1 MSELTNPLF
10 DEKEFL
16 ERKKLEYERAL
27 VADVEKLKVQSMQVG
42 KIAAVGAGAV
52 AGIWLLNKL
61 FGGPK
66 KAKTSGVSAQNGGG
80 FFRKNQKRSRAAAPR
95 AEAKDTFDLN
105 TEFYTDGRGVR
116 HRSVPYHKSAAQSA
130 ATFQEHEVAGG
141 DDGFANAVSPA
152 FGSDIPA
159 DDARTDDGGFGGFDS
174 DDAADH
180 RDPDLIGAEVFAS
193 AYAAANTA
201 RPRPADNQS
210 KAVASTPRTPAALHA
225 NEQPE
230 AYIPSHGELYA
241 ADARAAASSPA
252 DTDPFAEFS
261 PPPVAAGVGR
271 RAISQSL
278 TIRYG
283 RDFAG
288 SVVSS
293 FLQSEAGRVLLAQ
306 AAAVALALVTK
317 QLGRWFPGQ
326 PEVGAEVVFVAPLTE
341 TDAATAKNA
350 DLAAASAVAPFL
362 AAPRFPEPAASSDD
376 PLTPSQSLT

>member
-66 KAKTSGVSAQNGGG
+66 KAKSSGVSARNGGG
-80 FFRKNQKRSRAAAPR
+80 FFRKNQKQSRAAAPR
-95 AEAKDTFDLN
+95 AEAKDTFDSN
-105 TEFYTDGRGVR
+105 PEFYTDGLGVR

-130 ATFQEHEVAGG
+130 ATFREHEVVGG
-141 DDGFANAVSPA
+141 DDGFVNVVPSA

-174 DDAADH
+174 DDAVDH
-180 RDPDLIGAEVFAS
+180 RDPDLIGAEVFAN
-193 AYAAANTA
+193 AYVAANVA
-201 RPRPADNQS
+201 RPHPADG
-210 KAVASTPRTPAALHA
+210 KPKVVASTPRNPAANA
-225 NEQPE
+225 QPE

-241 ADARAAASSPA
+241 ADARAVASSSA

-261 PPPVAAGVGR
+261 PPPAAAGVGR

-326 PEVGAEVVFVAPLTE
+326 PEVGAEVVFVAPLAE
-341 TDAATAKNA
+341 TNAATAKNA

-362 AAPRFPEPAASSDD
+362 AAPRFPETAASSDD
-376 PLTPSQSLT
+376 PLTPSQPLT